1 MWISSLVFLIFGT
14 LSIRCISKGDIEDGV
29 IFGAIALLC
38 WLPPVFIWRKHV
50 NENDKM
56 KFIQSGSTFGKRWVA
71 RRRVSR
77 AAIMFV
83 LLSFAAVWIVVGF
96 HGDVRRALRDNA
108 VEEYER
114 KLERQNIVMEEYQES
129 LQQYYIEARLA
140 MGLGE
145 EGWLT
150 ADVTV
155 SREAIERRGNI
166 GGTLRFDCYVNDQ
179 SVRNGGQA
187 RVQVFADNKLESEL
201 TEIDPSENDVGVKTS
216 TLYLGPQQLNSGI
229 TFNHIVTVSEGRG
242 RYAGSY
248 LSMLVTYTIRAITPL
263 DLNALSNM
271 EMPERPQME
280 ILEKPELDDIPN
292 DYIYTFSHN
301 PFGQI
306 ALLAL
311 LVALCWYY
319 RYAWGR
325 DKVLL
330 DEHIEKAKKE
340 EKACAWKREQER
352 QRLIKE
358 KEEKARR
365 QEEQKHLQMLR
376 EEEAQKDKEDAIA
389 DEALEYAIK
398 KRETEDIEDAIAEAA
413 YYYAINKERV
423 RQQLQGKTVEEAAG
437 VPRKVRFTEDLLP
450 YDEGYPGKYGHYSV
464 YMTPY
469 ASCYHAKRG
478 CHGAQEE
485 VHIFEALKKYKP
497 PCLICARQYPYNIP
511 QWYERY
517 KILLKEKEYYN
528 L

>member
-1 MWISSLVFLIFGT
+1 MSILIGFAF
-14 LSIRCISKGDIEDGV
+14 V
-29 IFGAIALLC
+29 FGAMGIAFFLEGEFRAGIPGLVLSALC
-38 WLPPVFIWRKHV
+38 VAPCILMWKDDREYKEKMNFEHGGEGFRK
-50 NENDKM
+50 KW
-56 KFIQSGSTFGKRWVA
+56 IAKRRIV
-71 RRRVSR
+71 R
-77 AAIMFV
+77 AICALILMAMGFV
-83 LLSFAAVWIVVGF
+83 LVM
-96 HGDVRRALRDNA
+96 
-108 VEEYER
+108 
-114 KLERQNIVMEEYQES
+114 NIGE
-129 LQQYYIEARLA
+129 LQQYYIDLSLAAESNNDIWTTVNVTTSREVVDWKGSVGGDLELNCYINGKSTDNGQIEVRLFS
-140 MGLGE
+140 GNVIKSVLTESDPSNDDRGIKTNVLYLTPRQLS
-145 EGWLT
+145 EGT
-150 ADVTV
+150 TFAHKVTV
-155 SREAIERRGNI
+155 RER
-166 GGTLRFDCYVNDQ
+166 
-179 SVRNGGQA
+179 S
-187 RVQVFADNKLESEL
+187 
-201 TEIDPSENDVGVKTS
+201 
-216 TLYLGPQQLNSGI
+216 
-229 TFNHIVTVSEGRG
+229 G

-248 LSMLVTYTIRAITPL
+248 LTMQVTYTIQAETPI
-263 DLNALSNM
+263 DISALHKYDKFFL
-271 EMPERPQME
+271 
-280 ILEKPELDDIPN
+280 ILQG
-292 DYIYTFSHN
+292 N
-301 PFGQI
+301 PIGLIIFYLLLT
-306 ALLAL
+306 ALCVYYLYAWKRDKIL
-311 LVALCWYY
+311 LVS
-319 RYAWGR
+319 
-325 DKVLL
+325 KV
-330 DEHIEKAKKE
+330 EAIEKE

-365 QEEQKHLQMLR
+365 QEEQKRLQMLR

-398 KRETEDIEDAIAEAA
+398 KREAEDIEDAIAEAA